1 MPGGRYL
8 HPHERKPMART
19 KVNQVIGMFGEDEN
33 LPMPVPEEQ
42 ETDNVEVE
50 APVASSVQQDPV
62 VEEPAVEEPA
72 VVYVP
77 APSIEPSD
85 EPMPSKIKPRPKAP
99 KPAPEPAPGPVQQQE
114 PLPETIRGVIVP
126 LLLDMAE
133 EIGALQS
140 EVVSLRAFKQAI
152 KNQLE
157 EN

>member
-1 MPGGRYL
+1 
-8 HPHERKPMART
+8 MARA

-33 LPMPVPEEQ
+33 LPVPVPEEQ
-42 ETDNVEVE
+42 EPGNAEAE
-50 APVASSVQQDPV
+50 APVASSVQQPVENHV
-62 VEEPAVEEPA
+62 VEEPAAEEPA

-77 APSIEPSD
+77 VPSVEPSD
-85 EPMPSKIKPRPKAP
+85 EPMPSRTKSRPKAP
-99 KPAPEPAPGPVQQQE
+99 KPAPEPAPGPAQQQE
-114 PLPETIRGVIVP
+114 SLPETIRGVIVP

>member
-1 MPGGRYL
+1 
-8 HPHERKPMART
+8 MARA

-33 LPMPVPEEQ
+33 LPVPVPEEQ
-42 ETDNVEVE
+42 EPGDAEAE
-50 APVASSVQQDPV
+50 APVASSVQQPVENHV
-62 VEEPAVEEPA
+62 VEEP
-72 VVYVP
+72 
-77 APSIEPSD
+77 
-85 EPMPSKIKPRPKAP
+85 MPSRTKSRPKAP
-99 KPAPEPAPGPVQQQE
+99 KPAPGPAPGPAQQQE
-114 PLPETIRGVIVP
+114 SLPETIRGVIVP

>member
-1 MPGGRYL
+1 
-8 HPHERKPMART
+8 MART

-33 LPMPVPEEQ
+33 LPVPVPEEQ
-42 ETDNVEVE
+42 EPGNAEVE

-62 VEEPAVEEPA
+62 VEEPAVEEPE

-85 EPMPSKIKPRPKAP
+85 EPMPSRIKPRPKAP
-99 KPAPEPAPGPVQQQE
+99 KPAPEPAPEPVQQQQQQQE